1 MEQKKQYATEEQLV
15 YAGWLNIGMMIGFV
29 LLLGTFV
36 VYLLGIAPPHVPVDD
51 LPRYWTMPVKEYL
64 KAANVH
70 TGWSWLTLA
79 GKGDFMNFLGIAF
92 LSAVTTV
99 CFARIVPI
107 LFRNG
112 DKVYGTIAVTEI
124 LVLVL
129 AASGILA
136 AGH

>member
-15 YAGWLNIGMMIGFV
+15 YAGWLDIGMKMGFV

-36 VYLLGIAPPHVPVDD
+36 AYMLGLAAPHVPVAD
-51 LPRYWTMPVKEYL
+51 LPQYWTMPVKDYL

-70 TGWSWLTLA
+70 TGWSWLALI

-92 LSAVTTV
+92 LSAVTMA

-112 DKVYGTIAVTEI
+112 DKVYGTIAVIEI